1 MDEVSGRDFSAEVS
15 HRPAGELAPNAPVNS
30 HIQHYRSQNEM
41 SLRNILWTG
50 LPIGLAIGAVE
61 SGTLAFGL
69 LAIPL
74 LAVSVIYGVKIFR
87 ERPKLVQSN
96 ITEFKNGDYTAMQMW
111 APFLPALGWL
121 VAIPVDALGLSSLP
135 TPPLLAALF
144 SGALLGVGGS
154 FGMWA
159 MFQRSFRVG
168 KRRIKAISEKQSL
181 EGVTQPRMDAVE
193 ANGDILGALMA
204 VGAVDGN
211 IISIK
216 VLGKLLNCDMDNA
229 EVAESLVTRVKDLQS
244 DDIIKISGQAL
255 YQKQQS
261 WEVTVTPD
269 GIRNLTQIGHR

>member
-50 LPIGLAIGAVE
+50 LPKGLAIGAVE
-61 SGTLAFGL
+61 SGT
-69 LAIPL
+69 
-74 LAVSVIYGVKIFR
+74 YGVKIFR

-96 ITEFKNGDYTAMQMW
+96 ITEFKSGDYTAMQMW

-121 VAIPVDALGLSSLP
+121 VAIPIDALGLSSLP

-168 KRRIKAISEKQSL
+168 KRRIKAITEKQSL

-193 ANGDILGALMA
+193 ANGDILGALIA
-204 VGAVDGN
+204 AGAVDGN
-211 IISIK
+211 TISIK

-229 EVAESLVTRVKDLQS
+229 EDAESLVSRIKALQT
-244 DDIIKISGQAL
+244 DGIIKISGQAL

>member
-96 ITEFKNGDYTAMQMW
+96 ITEFKSGDYTAMQMW

-121 VAIPVDALGLSSLP
+121 VAIPIDALELSSLP

-168 KRRIKAISEKQSL
+168 KRRIKAITEKQSL

-193 ANGDILGALMA
+193 ANGDILGALIA
-204 VGAVDGN
+204 AGAVDGN
-211 IISIK
+211 TISIK

-229 EVAESLVTRVKDLQS
+229 EDAESLVTRVKDLQS
-244 DDIIKISGQAL
+244 DGIIKISGQAL

>member
-87 ERPKLVQSN
+87 ERPTLVQSN
-96 ITEFKNGDYTAMQMW
+96 ITEFKSGDYTAMQMW

-121 VAIPVDALGLSSLP
+121 VAIPIDALGLSSLP
-135 TPPLLAALF
+135 TPPFLAALF

-216 VLGKLLNCDMDNA
+216 VLGKL
-229 EVAESLVTRVKDLQS
+229 
-244 DDIIKISGQAL
+244 
-255 YQKQQS
+255 
-261 WEVTVTPD
+261 
-269 GIRNLTQIGHR
+269 QIGRASCRERV

>member
-96 ITEFKNGDYTAMQMW
+96 ITEFKSGDYTAMQMW

-121 VAIPVDALGLSSLP
+121 VAIPIDALGLSSLP

-144 SGALLGVGGS
+144 SGALLGAGGS

-216 VLGKLLNCDMDNA
+216 VLGSCSTA
-229 EVAESLVTRVKDLQS
+229 
-244 DDIIKISGQAL
+244 I
-255 YQKQQS
+255 
-261 WEVTVTPD
+261 
-269 GIRNLTQIGHR
+269 LTMPKMPSP

>member
-74 LAVSVIYGVKIFR
+74 LAVSIIYGVKIFR

-96 ITEFKNGDYTAMQMW
+96 ITEFKSGDYTAMQMW

-121 VAIPVDALGLSSLP
+121 VAIPIDALELSSLP

-168 KRRIKAISEKQSL
+168 KRRIKAITEKQSL

-193 ANGDILGALMA
+193 ANGDILGALIA
-204 VGAVDGN
+204 AGAVDGN
-211 IISIK
+211 NISIK
-216 VLGKLLNCDMDNA
+216 VLGKLLDCDLDNA
-229 EVAESLVTRVKDLQS
+229 EDAESLVSRIKALQT
-244 DDIIKISGQAL
+244 DGIIKISGQAL
-255 YQKQQS
+255 YQKEQS

-269 GIRNLTQIGHR
+269 GIRNLAQIGHR

>member
-61 SGTLAFGL
+61 SGTIAFGL

-96 ITEFKNGDYTAMQMW
+96 ITEFKSGDYTAMQMW

-121 VAIPVDALGLSSLP
+121 VAIPIDALELSSLP

-168 KRRIKAISEKQSL
+168 KRRIKAITEKQSL

-193 ANGDILGALMA
+193 ANGDILGALIA
-204 VGAVDGN
+204 AGAVDGN
-211 IISIK
+211 TISIK

-229 EVAESLVTRVKDLQS
+229 EDAESLVTRVKDLQS
-244 DDIIKISGQAL
+244 DGIIKISGQAL

-269 GIRNLTQIGHR
+269 GIRNLAQIGHR

>member
-1 MDEVSGRDFSAEVS
+1 MDEVSGREFRAEVS
-15 HRPAGELAPNAPVNS
+15 HRPAGELTPNAPVNS

-50 LPIGLAIGAVE
+50 LPIGLAIGTVE

-96 ITEFKNGDYTAMQMW
+96 ITEFKSGDYTAMQMW

-121 VAIPVDALGLSSLP
+121 VAIPIDALDLSSLP
-135 TPPLLAALF
+135 TPPLLAALL

-154 FGMWA
+154 FGMLA

-168 KRRIKAISEKQSL
+168 KRRIKAITEKQSL

-193 ANGDILGALMA
+193 ANGDILGALIA
-204 VGAVDGN
+204 AGAVDGN
-211 IISIK
+211 TISIK

-229 EVAESLVTRVKDLQS
+229 EDAESLVTRVKDLQS
-244 DDIIKISGQAL
+244 DGIIKISGQAL